1 MGKNCGRAPRPSL
14 TVEQILAWA
23 DAYRARTGG
32 WPTADSSLVTGEE
45 GDTWAAINTALAQGH
60 RGLPGGDTLAR
71 LLRRERGK
79 GERRRRPFRF
89 GSKRRDDPP
98 G

>member
-1 MGKNCGRAPRPSL
+1 MGNPRGRPPRPPL
-14 TVEQILAWA
+14 TIEQILAWA
-23 DAYRARTGG
+23 DAYRARTGE

-60 RGLPGGDTLAR
+60 RGLPGGDTLSR
-71 LLRRERGK
+71 LLKRERGM

-89 GSKRRDDPP
+89 GTEHRVAPP